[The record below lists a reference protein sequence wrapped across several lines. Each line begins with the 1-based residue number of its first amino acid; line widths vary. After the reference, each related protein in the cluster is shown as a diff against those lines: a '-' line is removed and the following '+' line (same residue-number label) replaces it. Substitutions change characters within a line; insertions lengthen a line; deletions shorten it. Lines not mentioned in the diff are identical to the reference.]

1 MVRHNSDK
9 LVFALLP
16 PLLLLLLLQYGAD
29 GGVLNVPLSVTERD
43 DNTTPNDI
51 NQIEKL
57 VLDLEKNRDS
67 VLDNALVGHG
77 LPADLDKLP
86 DDVVADGIL
95 EGLEEEFN
103 LVDAT
108 IDRDANTTSSDRSI
122 LPAHRPHSRQLSLLY
137 QGVYAP
143 DARFNAFVDGVMV
156 NMVAEMKRKRMDP
169 LYFRVYDRG
178 IVEHVPRRNG
188 RDGRRDEPSAI
199 ASFFRTDLKKESPEG
214 DSMASA
220 SASGDE
226 RQGRQAETAIGG
238 GVIRGLTGVKRFG
251 NGEVQVAGNT
261 TLVRSHYI
269 FGPLD
274 IELLFETERGVK
286 SIESTLTAVAAHT
299 LAEVSGN
306 NSARMLDFV
315 IDSPLEY
322 EIDLVGLRSVQKRR
336 ISRSAILRMF
346 KPGGRME
353 RRLQRCFSD
362 AGKKPIPD
370 VTQKKTNEGKPG
382 SGGERS
388 SGRSQGR
395 SGSRRRTQNGEAR
408 SSGGGGQ
415 GNRRRVSGDRKNG
428 NRRNIN
434 RKNKGNSTTSTT
446 TELPVLSDTL
456 KDNVED
462 QIDA

>member
-261 TLVRSHYI
+261 TLVRAHWLT
-269 FGPLD
+269 GPLD
-274 IELLFETERGVK
+274 IIIDYRANPGITRVRTGLQAIQFD
-286 SIESTLTAVAAHT
+286 TLT
-299 LAEVSGN
+299 
-306 NSARMLDFV
+306 
-315 IDSPLEY
+315 
-322 EIDLVGLRSVQKRR
+322 
-336 ISRSAILRMF
+336 
-346 KPGGRME
+346 
-353 RRLQRCFSD
+353 
-362 AGKKPIPD
+362 
-370 VTQKKTNEGKPG
+370 
-382 SGGERS
+382 
-388 SGRSQGR
+388 
-395 SGSRRRTQNGEAR
+395 
-408 SSGGGGQ
+408 
-415 GNRRRVSGDRKNG
+415 
-428 NRRNIN
+428 NIN
-434 RKNKGNSTTSTT
+434 RYGAEMSDFQIISPLFDYMPYYGNRTLAQQTT
-446 TELPVLSDTL
+446 TELVVRHLFSNASFMSLLMRDSFEIASYDKIIPQFGADSSYYSVLKYL
-456 KDNVED
+456 FEDNNRSVATGRIGSAAAVPSALAAIANVARSARTAIM
-462 QIDA
+462 QLG